1 MIAQQDSL
9 AKAYEAKWSEPLNI
23 EREASDEDSEQN
35 DFSEELRQTLLA
47 QEESLAQRIQ
57 KFGDVNPMA
66 VEAYEA
72 MEGRYSFITQQR
84 DDMLAA
90 RDDLTQ
96 TIEAIEKEATLR
108 FNEAFVEIRQYFIET
123 FQTLFE
129 PGDKCDLVLE
139 NPE

>member
-1 MIAQQDSL
+1 MLALEEDLRKAERIRLQLDAELDSNTLKKEALIAQQDSL

-23 EREASDEDSEQN
+23 EREANDENSEAK
-35 DFSEELRQTLLA
+35 DFNEELRQTLLA

-96 TIEAIEKEATLR
+96 TIEAIEKEATP
-108 FNEAFVEIRQYFIET
+108 F
-123 FQTLFE
+123 
-129 PGDKCDLVLE
+129 
-139 NPE
+139 